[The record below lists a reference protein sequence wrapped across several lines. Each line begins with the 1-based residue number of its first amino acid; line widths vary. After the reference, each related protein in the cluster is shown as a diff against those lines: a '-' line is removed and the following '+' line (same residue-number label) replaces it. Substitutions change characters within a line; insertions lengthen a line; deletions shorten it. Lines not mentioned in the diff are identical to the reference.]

1 MARWP
6 VWGRMGSLL
15 DRAECSSPT
24 SSRGHM
30 GYASLH
36 SPMTEA
42 GCQVEASLWT
52 SVILHLFYENGIGNK
67 DAGVRKKVAH
77 PGHRELS
84 VGPRTHDGGGTWGI
98 TGPTSSSRC
107 LRKRSMSTSRLG

>member
-84 VGPRTHDGGGTWGI
+84 VGPRTHDGGA
-98 TGPTSSSRC
+98 
-107 LRKRSMSTSRLG
+107 LGASQALQAVAGA